1 MTGRRRYRGPRPY
14 GYARVGYLGPSA
26 ARSAFVIILAAAA
39 VVLAGAGW
47 FAAGL

>member
-1 MTGRRRYRGPRPY
+1 MAGRRRYRGPRPY

-26 ARSAFVIILAAAA
+26 GRSIGLIILAAAV
-39 VVLAGAGW
+39 VVLAAAGW